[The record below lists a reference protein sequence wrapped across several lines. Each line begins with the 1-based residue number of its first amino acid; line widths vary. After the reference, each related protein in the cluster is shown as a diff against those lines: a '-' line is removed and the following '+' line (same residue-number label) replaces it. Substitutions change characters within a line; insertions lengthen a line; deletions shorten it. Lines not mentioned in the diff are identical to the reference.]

1 MGFVYVDWS
10 QSTMTLSELYTF
22 HQPQK
27 KERFNS
33 FALICLLEL

>member
-10 QSTMTLSELYTF
+10 QSTMTLSELTF

-27 KERFNS
+27 KEKLNS
-33 FALICLLEL
+33 FALIFLLEL